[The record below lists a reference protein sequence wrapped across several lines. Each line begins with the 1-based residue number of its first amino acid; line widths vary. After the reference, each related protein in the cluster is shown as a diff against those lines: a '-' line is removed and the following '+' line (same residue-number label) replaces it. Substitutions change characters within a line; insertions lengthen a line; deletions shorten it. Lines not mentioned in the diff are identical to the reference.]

1 VRLPDPYPVDPVGGP
16 LDATVRV
23 PGSKSITN
31 RALVCAALADG
42 TSELTG
48 ALQADD
54 TEAMVDGLGALGV
67 AVERDW
73 AHDRLV
79 VQGTAGRPLADVA
92 MVDAR
97 LSGTTSRFLLPL
109 AGLGDGLRRVD
120 GAGRLRERPMGPALD
135 ALRALGAELQEVGSP
150 GHLPVEVVGGSLAG
164 GEVAISGDVSSQFL
178 SGLLLAGPA
187 MRTGLVVR
195 VTTELV
201 SRPYVDMTVAVMA
214 AFGVS
219 VAQPDHQTWVVEAQ
233 PYRSTTYAVEPDASA
248 ASYCFAAAA
257 IAGGRVTVEELGT
270 PSLQGDLDFV
280 ELLALMGADVQRG
293 ATSTTVRVAEP
304 LHGIEADMS
313 QLSDTAQTLAVVATV
328 ADSPTE
334 VSGIGF
340 IRGKET
346 DRIHAVVRELHRA
359 GIDAEERADGFL
371 VRPGAPHAATIET
384 YDDHRMAMSFA
395 LLGLRSEGVRISDP
409 GCVAKTFPGYWT
421 LLEHLRRSSQ
431 LDGRVH
437 GS

>member
-1 VRLPDPYPVDPVGGP
+1 VLPDPLPIDPIEAP
-16 LDATVRV
+16 LDVTVTL

-31 RALVCAALADG
+31 RALVCAALAEG

-67 AVERDW
+67 PVERDW

-79 VQGTAGRPLADVA
+79 VQGTAGRPVADVA
-92 MVDAR
+92 LVDAQ
-97 LSGTTSRFLLPL
+97 LSGTTSRFLLPV
-109 AGLGDGLRRVD
+109 AALGEGLRRVD

-135 ALRALGAELQEVGSP
+135 ALRALGAELSEVG
-150 GHLPVEVVGGSLAG
+150 GAGRLPVELVGGTLAG

-195 VTTELV
+195 VTTDLV
-201 SRPYVDMTVAVMA
+201 SRPYVDMTVAVMD
-214 AFGVS
+214 AFGVH
-219 VAQPDHQTWVVEAQ
+219 VERPDEHTWIVEPQT
-233 PYRSTTYAVEPDASA
+233 YRATAYAVEPDASA

-257 IAGGRVTVEELGT
+257 ILGGRVTVEGLGT

-280 ELLALMGADVQRG
+280 DLLARMGADVERQAER
-293 ATSTTVRVAEP
+293 TTVRRAGP
-304 LHGIEADMS
+304 LGGIDADLS
-313 QLSDTAQTLAVVATV
+313 QISDTAQTLAVVATV
-328 ADSPTE
+328 AETATE
-334 VSGIGF
+334 VTGIGF

-346 DRIHAVVRELHRA
+346 DRIRAVVTELQRA
-359 GIDAEERADGFL
+359 GIVADERADGFT
-371 VRPGAPHAATIET
+371 VHPGAAQPATIHT

-395 LLGLRSEGVRISDP
+395 LLGLRWPGIRIADP
-409 GCVAKTFPGYWT
+409 GCVTKTFPGYWA
-421 LLEHLRRSSQ
+421 LLDELRRP
-431 LDGRVH
+431 GAVPTRVQP
-437 GS
+437 S